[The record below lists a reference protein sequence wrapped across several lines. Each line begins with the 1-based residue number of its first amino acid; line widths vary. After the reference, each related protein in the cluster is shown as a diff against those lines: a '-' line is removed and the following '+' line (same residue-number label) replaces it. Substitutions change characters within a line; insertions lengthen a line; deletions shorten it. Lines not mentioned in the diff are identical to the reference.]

1 MSWLSTSDVSSIK
14 APAAEKRTCKK
25 MGATHRVALREGKP
39 TQNPATLQK
48 RTANGAEVYVRVTLK
63 RTTGARPNNG
73 RSEEVCRLPKCCF
86 ISPWLLLSPS
96 APVERQ
102 QSVPEPLEK
111 VVVSSARR
119 PRKRKGLRPRRNLRK
134 RNGRFRF

>member
-63 RTTGARPNNG
+63 RTTGLGQTTADQKKSAVCQSAALFPPGFCFRPARPLSGSNPFPSCWRKLSSLPREGPGSG
-73 RSEEVCRLPKCCF
+73 RG
-86 ISPWLLLSPS
+86 S
-96 APVERQ
+96 AP
-102 QSVPEPLEK
+102 
-111 VVVSSARR
+111 
-119 PRKRKGLRPRRNLRK
+119 G
-134 RNGRFRF
+134 